1 VLASLLVTAAVVAM
15 VAPFDANV
23 ATIGGHDIGFTGASI
38 FGDEI
43 SPWLLVLVVPVLTYN
58 SLLRLL
64 LQGLSRFGDLG
75 VATIGQ
81 QAVVLVLVAAGLAA
95 DDLDP
100 AGAVLIF
107 AVASGASALYSLLR
121 IGVANVDLGRIVRPR
136 IGAISR
142 LARWGT
148 QGEIG
153 NVLQLANYR
162 LDQFI
167 LRDFTGLTAVG
178 IYAVGT
184 SMGEG
189 VFILANAVALVLLP
203 KMTSTHAEDAAWM
216 APVATRNT
224 MLIAAGGAAVLAA
237 VAPVLIPA
245 VFGDAFSDSV
255 QALWLLLPGTVA
267 LAGSKV
273 LTSYIFS
280 QGRPL
285 VNTGITVISLVVTI
299 VADLALIP
307 RFGVNGA
314 AAASSMAYVAHLAAA
329 LFAYGRISGRPALAA
344 IVPRRADAE
353 LYADAIRTFVSRGA
367 SARVIEGG
375 SETGARP

>member
-1 VLASLLVTAAVVAM
+1 VLL
-15 VAPFDANV
+15 
-23 ATIGGHDIGFTGASI
+23 
-38 FGDEI
+38 
-43 SPWLLVLVVPVLTYN
+43 YN

-64 LQGLSRFGDLG
+64 LQALSRFGDLG

-81 QAVVLVLVAAGLAA
+81 QVIVLVLVAMGMLLSSIDAA
-95 DDLDP
+95 D
-100 AGAVLIF
+100 AVLIF
-107 AVASGASALYSLLR
+107 AVASGVSAVYSVLR
-121 IGVANVDLGRIVRPR
+121 IGLSNIDPGWILRPR
-136 IGAISR
+136 LGVIAR
-142 LARWGT
+142 LARWGS
-148 QGEIG
+148 QGEVG

-178 IYAVGT
+178 IYAVGV

-203 KMTSTHAEDAAWM
+203 KMTSTHPEDAAWM

-224 MLIAAGGAAVLAA
+224 MLIAGGGALALAA
-237 VAPVLIPA
+237 VAPLLVPA
-245 VFGDAFSDSV
+245 VFGDAFRDSV

-285 VNTGITVISLVVTI
+285 VNTGITVVSLVVTI

-307 RFGVNGA
+307 RYGVNGA
-314 AAASSMAYVAHLAAA
+314 ATASSLAYVAHLGAA
-329 LFAYGRISGRPALAA
+329 LFAYSRISGNPALGAV
-344 IVPRRADAE
+344 VPRRSDVALYVDAARSF
-353 LYADAIRTFVSRGA
+353 LSRGA
-367 SARVIEGG
+367 PARAVEAGTE
-375 SETGARP
+375 SGARP